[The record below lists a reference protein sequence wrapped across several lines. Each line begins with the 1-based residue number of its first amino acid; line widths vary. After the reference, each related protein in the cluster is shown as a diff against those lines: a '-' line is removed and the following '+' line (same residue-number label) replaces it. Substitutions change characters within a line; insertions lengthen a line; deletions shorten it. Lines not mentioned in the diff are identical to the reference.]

1 MKKNDQLVGC
11 NIKPKDSTDKKS
23 IAFVNS
29 LIRMTENNTLH
40 WKEMDVNKYLFLSNS
55 VRDKIKTLRKNVP
68 VSSLETAASIL
79 ADYEK
84 SISTAVRTKEKN
96 VFYVNSS
103 NNVMIF
109 FIREID
115 YSFAFPITEYSLELI
130 SDNDDPSKCYIHE
143 TEFSNPNIMKENLM
157 KLSRVI
163 LPNALDNSISE
174 LANDFIDD
182 VINGKVNFNK

>member
-1 MKKNDQLVGC
+1 MKKNDQIVGC

-40 WKEMDVNKYLFLSNS
+40 WKEMDVDKYLFLSNS

-68 VSSLETAASIL
+68 VSSLETAASIF

-84 SISTAVRTKEKN
+84 SICSAVRTKEKN

-115 YSFAFPITEYSLELI
+115 YSFAFPLTEYSLELI

>member
-1 MKKNDQLVGC
+1 MKKNDQIVGS
-11 NIKPKDSTDKKS
+11 NIKPKDATDKKS

-40 WKEMDVNKYLFLSNS
+40 WKEMDVDKYLFLSNS
-55 VRDKIKTLRKNVP
+55 VRDKIKTLRKNIP
-68 VSSLETAASIL
+68 VSSLETAASIF

-84 SISTAVRTKEKN
+84 SISSAVRTKEKN

-115 YSFAFPITEYSLELI
+115 YSFAFPLTEYSLELI

-143 TEFSNPNIMKENLM
+143 TEFSNPNIMKESLM

-163 LPNALDNSISE
+163 LPNALDNSISD